1 MIEFEKFLAPWEHD
15 GEGKPLDEPAEVDP
29 EKLKKFLYDV
39 LSDKEKAQT
48 ERDDVKSELANAQ
61 DTLTTMQ
68 REKESD
74 DERRAR
80 EDKEREERYARL
92 EAEKVERDKIKAITK
107 HFKDKGIEADRA
119 ERLAARATG
128 ENETEWVQSA
138 EELVEDGF
146 RLTDKVVSTT
156 ETDPPE
162 ETDDLTSTPRRVVRS
177 DGTPPKKTGKD
188 NVAKTIDEQ
197 LDELIPRSDW

>member
-1 MIEFEKFLAPWEHD
+1 MKFEDYLAPWEID
-15 GEGKPLDEPAEVDP
+15 DKGNKLDEPAEIDP
-29 EKLKKFLYDV
+29 EKLKRHLFNVQEDKDGVQAKLA
-39 LSDKEKAQT
+39 DKEA
-48 ERDDVKSELANAQ
+48 ELANAQ
-61 DTLTTMQ
+61 ETITTMQ

-74 DERRAR
+74 AERHAR
-80 EDKEREERYARL
+80 EEKEREQRYAKL
-92 EAEKVERDKIKAITK
+92 EAEKVERDKIKAISK
-107 HFKDKGIEADRA
+107 HFKEQGIEADRA
-119 ERLAARATG
+119 ERLASRVTG

-138 EELVEDGF
+138 TELVEDGF
-146 RLTDKVVSTT
+146 RLTDKFVSTT